1 MNRDFTYIKI
11 LRIRKLSISVC
22 ELKSSI
28 HIHIYGK
35 IKKKTRGFE
44 ILFVLLYE
52 EGKRVDKNID
62 EIYEKYFNRV
72 FFYVKRILKDVGA
85 NEDIEDC
92 VSDVFLALWKDSD
105 KYNISR
111 GSYDTYVNVKTR
123 SIALNY
129 RKKLITKQIKV
140 EDIDYNSIPEKDIL
154 ITENYVI
161 DKFEK
166 QKIIQEIKKFK
177 EPNRSYFYLRYFMN
191 YEIKDIAKIFNTT
204 ASAVENKLYRCRLKL
219 KKILKKEVI

>member
-22 ELKSSI
+22 KLKSSI
-28 HIHIYGK
+28 HILIYGK
-35 IKKKTRGFE
+35 IKKKRE
-44 ILFVLLYE
+44 ILKYYLYYYMK
-52 EGKRVDKNID
+52 EGKRADKNID
-62 EIYEKYFNRV
+62 ETYEKYFNRV
-72 FFYVKRILKDVGA
+72 FFYVKRILNDVGF

-92 VSDVFLALWKDSD
+92 VSNVFLALWKDSD

-129 RKKLITKQIKV
+129 RKKIMSKKIKV

-204 ASAVENKLYRCRLKL
+204 ASAVENRLYRCRLNL
-219 KKILKKEVI
+219 KKILKKDVI

>member
-1 MNRDFTYIKI
+1 M
-11 LRIRKLSISVC
+11 
-22 ELKSSI
+22 
-28 HIHIYGK
+28 
-35 IKKKTRGFE
+35 
-44 ILFVLLYE
+44 
-52 EGKRVDKNID
+52 DKNID

-140 EDIDYNSIPEKDIL
+140 EDFDYNTIPERI
-154 ITENYVI
+154 
-161 DKFEK
+161 
-166 QKIIQEIKKFK
+166 
-177 EPNRSYFYLRYFMN
+177 
-191 YEIKDIAKIFNTT
+191 
-204 ASAVENKLYRCRLKL
+204 
-219 KKILKKEVI
+219 

>member
-1 MNRDFTYIKI
+1 M
-11 LRIRKLSISVC
+11 
-22 ELKSSI
+22 
-28 HIHIYGK
+28 
-35 IKKKTRGFE
+35 
-44 ILFVLLYE
+44 
-52 EGKRVDKNID
+52 DKNID
-62 EIYEKYFNRV
+62 EIYERYFNRV
-72 FFYVKRILKDVGA
+72 FFYVKRILKDVGT

-92 VSDVFLALWKDSD
+92 VSDVFLDLWKDSD

-111 GSYDTYVNVKTR
+111 GSYDTFVNVKTR

-129 RKKLITKQIKV
+129 KKKIISNKIKV
-140 EDIDYNSIPEKDIL
+140 EDFDYNTIPEKDIL

-166 QKIIQEIKKFK
+166 QKIIQEIKKLK

-191 YEIKDIAKIFNTT
+191 YEIKDIAKRFNTT
-204 ASAVENKLYRCRLKL
+204 ASAVENRLYRCRLKL

>member
-1 MNRDFTYIKI
+1 M
-11 LRIRKLSISVC
+11 
-22 ELKSSI
+22 
-28 HIHIYGK
+28 
-35 IKKKTRGFE
+35 
-44 ILFVLLYE
+44 
-52 EGKRVDKNID
+52 DKNID

-72 FFYVKRILKDVGA
+72 FFYVKRILKDVGT

-111 GSYDTYVNVKTR
+111 GSYDTFVNVKTR

-129 RKKLITKQIKV
+129 RKKLISKKIKV
-140 EDIDYNSIPEKDIL
+140 EEFDCNSITDKEIL

-166 QKIIQEIKKFK
+166 QRIIQEIERFK
-177 EPNRSYFYLRYFMN
+177 EPNRSYFYLKYFMN
-191 YEIKDIAKIFNTT
+191 YEVKDIAKMFNTT
-204 ASAVENKLYRCRLKL
+204 ASAVENRLYRCRLKL